1 MVQVETVYQN
11 IWMLNISGIKFS
23 SFKKTLTFCMIYK
36 IIGLCTKILIKAVGI
51 ETDLL
56 TKILIIKNFGSHRL
70 IRSLWEPLCKCI
82 SYFSHSFRND
92 SHISFQ
98 KDRIDS
104 FADLLKIGLIN
115 ILYLCLL

>member
-1 MVQVETVYQN
+1 MR
-11 IWMLNISGIKFS
+11 KF
-23 SFKKTLTFCMIYK
+23 
-36 IIGLCTKILIKAVGI
+36 LIKAVGI

-56 TKILIIKNFGSHRL
+56 TKILIIKNLGSHRL
-70 IRSLWEPLCKCI
+70 IRSLWEPLYKCI

-104 FADLLKIGLIN
+104 FIGLLQIWVHPLYIFN
-115 ILYLCLL
+115 DSYEILFGAYQKVNHIFILSTDSYSEKEF